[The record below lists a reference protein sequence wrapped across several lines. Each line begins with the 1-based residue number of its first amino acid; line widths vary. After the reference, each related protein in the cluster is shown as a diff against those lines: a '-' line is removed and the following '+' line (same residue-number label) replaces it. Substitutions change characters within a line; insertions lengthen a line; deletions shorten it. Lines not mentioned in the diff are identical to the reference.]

1 MCFKKTLIMNAFKL
15 VNLAARSYILFSIAS
30 LAAVSFMAYINP
42 QDVMDLVNVSLT
54 NTDAFSSIRGVYG
67 GVGTTLIIALF
78 YLMIKDSGKGLV
90 LLSLLWGFYA
100 LSRTITIFKEGALG
114 NFGTQWL
121 TIETSFFLVA
131 LILWVLQNK
140 YRSLAS
146 AR

>member
-1 MCFKKTLIMNAFKL
+1 MNAFKL

-30 LAAVSFMAYINP
+30 LAAVSCMAYINP

-67 GVGTTLIIALF
+67 GVGTTLIIALL

-90 LLSLLWGFYA
+90 LLCLLWGFYA
-100 LSRTITIFKEGALG
+100 LSRTITIFIEGALG

-121 TIETSFFLVA
+121 TIETSFFIVA
-131 LILWVLQNK
+131 LVLWILQK
-140 YRSLAS
+140 RFSPLAA